1 MSNYSKNI
9 WSNGK
14 IIPFNEAKI
23 HILSHCIHYGT
34 GVFEGIKCYNTPK
47 GPAVFRLREHM
58 ERLINSGSNYNM
70 EVPYS
75 ANQLCKGTLDLV
87 RANNLKNSYIRPI
100 AYYGY
105 DTLGVHPKN
114 CPVDV
119 AVGTLDWGAYVGKD
133 ALEKG
138 AHVTISPWKKYQSK
152 SFPANTKSSGTYLN
166 SLLAVQD
173 AKSRGFDEALLLNL
187 DGTIAEGSGQ
197 NFFIIKIGIFHTN
210 DKNAN
215 ILMGITRS
223 SIIEISRDLN
233 YSVEITD
240 LSEELLM
247 KSDEAFFTGTASE
260 VTPIRSIEG
269 NLILNG
275 GVGVISS
282 KLRDYYMNIVL
293 GNNQRYSDW
302 LSILNQDVPVNNP

>member
-1 MSNYSKNI
+1 
-9 WSNGK
+9 
-14 IIPFNEAKI
+14 
-23 HILSHCIHYGT
+23 
-34 GVFEGIKCYNTPK
+34 
-47 GPAVFRLREHM
+47 M

-75 ANQLCKGTLDLV
+75 ANELCKGTLDLV

-138 AHVTISPWKKYQSK
+138 AHITISPWKKYQSK

-187 DGTIAEGSGQ
+187 DETVAEGSGQ
-197 NFFIIKIGIFHTN
+197 NFFVIKNGIFHTN

-215 ILMGITRS
+215 ILMGITRKTVL
-223 SIIEISRDLN
+223 RLVQDLN
-233 YSVEITD
+233 MEYKIEDITQNNLYD
-240 LSEELLM
+240 A
-247 KSDEAFFTGTASE
+247 DEAFFTGSASE
-260 VTPIRSIEG
+260 ITPIRKIDNHEFS
-269 NLILNG
+269 NG
-275 GVGVISS
+275 KAG
-282 KLRDYYMNIVL
+282 KLSLQIQKLYYDIIR
-293 GNNQRYSDW
+293 GKNNNYKSW
-302 LSILNQDVPVNNP
+302 LTYV